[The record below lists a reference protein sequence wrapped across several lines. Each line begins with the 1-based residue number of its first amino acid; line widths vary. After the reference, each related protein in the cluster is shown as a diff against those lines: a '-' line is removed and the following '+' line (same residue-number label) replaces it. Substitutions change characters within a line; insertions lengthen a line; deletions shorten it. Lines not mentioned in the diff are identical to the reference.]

1 MKGDTMPNPRD
12 KNLQDKSEKKAD
24 REGSGKMTVQEAG
37 HKGGQRVKELIE
49 KGEESEEEG
58 R

>member
-1 MKGDTMPNPRD
+1 MPHPRD
-12 KNLQDKSEKKAD
+12 KNLQDKSGHRFDKKAD
-24 REGSGKMTVQEAG
+24 KEGSGQMTVQEAG

-58 R
+58 E